1 MVSCRELQKNTEMGY
16 AVYHM
21 EKGKSGSGGIGNH
34 IDRKEGM
41 EHTFKHADET
51 KTHLNID
58 YPVHENRDKIPMP
71 IAINQRI
78 DEGYNKQRK
87 IRTDA
92 VKFMTHILTG
102 SHEDMKKIFADEKT
116 KNQWIDANKNFIEKE
131 FGAKNIVRF
140 SLHLDETTPH
150 IHAVTVP
157 LLDDGRLS
165 ANEIIGNK
173 ESMQLRQDRYAE
185 MMKPFEL
192 ERGLKRTGIKHSDAQ
207 DYYAMMNKAQETGKD
222 IEDLTAK
229 RSVLWMDAGIDK
241 EKTIE
246 NLKSALITEKTAKK
260 AKDLE
265 LMQAK
270 KQLERTK
277 KNANVISE
285 NYKYILHSD
294 KAHQQVQS
302 KKIDELQKEMRYAVK
317 RGLDNQFRLYDAS
330 PEKKQN
336 LALNPAIDK
345 ANEYKVGQ
353 ELFDKVMEKNDF
365 KKELYSM
372 VQEKVD
378 KSIERQQE
386 RGTDRGRGM

>member
-1 MVSCRELQKNTEMGY
+1 MGY

-21 EKGKSGSGGIGNH
+21 EKGKSGGGGIGNH

-41 EHTFKHADET
+41 EHTFKHRDET
-51 KTHLNID
+51 RTHLNID
-58 YPVHENRDKIPMP
+58 YPVHKDRDKIPMP

-102 SHEDMKKIFADEKT
+102 SHEDMKKIFANEKT
-116 KNQWIDANKNFIEKE
+116 KNEWIDANRNFIEKE

-173 ESMQLRQDRYAE
+173 ASMQSRQDRYAE
-185 MMKPFEL
+185 MMQPFEL

-207 DYYAMMNKAQETGKD
+207 DYYARMNKAQETGKS

-246 NLKSALITEKTAKK
+246 NLKSALIAEKTAKK

-265 LMQAK
+265 LWDAR
-270 KQLERTK
+270 KQVNRTK
-277 KNANVISE
+277 KNADIIHA
-285 NYKYILHSD
+285 NYKYILYDD
-294 KAHQQVQS
+294 KAHEMVQE
-302 KKIDELQKEMRYAVK
+302 KKIEEIQKEIKYDVSRELSNA
-317 RGLDNQFRLYDAS
+317 FRLYEAS
-330 PEKKQN
+330 PEKLRELVN
-336 LALNPAIDK
+336 NPLKKKSKEYGLGIDVFEK
-345 ANEYKVGQ
+345 LVT
-353 ELFDKVMEKNDF
+353 KNDF
-365 KKELYSM
+365 KIELDKM
-372 VQEKVD
+372 VREKVTQ
-378 KSIERQQE
+378 SIERQQNW
-386 RGTDRGRGM
+386 GKSKGRGM